1 MFHCLLVLCTLQ
13 FFEKPLSYCHS
24 LPALDAAV
32 PASTMWDVRLL
43 PLLSAAAVGGAASVA
58 AQRNRR
64 PQGRNDAAR
73 LEGVDAD
80 SPGRV
85 NGQTGS
91 ALLLNPAAT
100 GAGAGGPGPPRP
112 PGAVELLQLCPQL
125 LLILLWPLGNLC
137 RGGGGGGALIRAV
150 LLN

>member
-1 MFHCLLVLCTLQ
+1 MQLPSLCFSVYLYFALCN
-13 FFEKPLSYCHS
+13 FFEKPLSHFHS

-32 PASTMWDVRLL
+32 PASTMWDARLL
-43 PLLSAAAVGGAASVA
+43 PLLSTAAVGGAAGVA

-64 PQGRNDAAR
+64 PQGRNDAAW
-73 LEGVDAD
+73 LEGVDAS
-80 SPGRV
+80 SPGRVLRVGV

-112 PGAVELLQLCPQL
+112 PGAVELLRLCPQL

-137 RGGGGGGALIRAV
+137 RKFL
-150 LLN
+150 

>member
-1 MFHCLLVLCTLQ
+1 
-13 FFEKPLSYCHS
+13 
-24 LPALDAAV
+24 
-32 PASTMWDVRLL
+32 MWGVRLL
-43 PLLSAAAVGGAASVA
+43 PLLSTAAVGGAASVA

-64 PQGRNDAAR
+64 PQGRNDAAW

-85 NGQTGS
+85 LGVGVNGQAGS

-125 LLILLWPLGNLC
+125 LLILLWLLGNLC
-137 RGGGGGGALIRAV
+137 RGEGGGTLIRAV